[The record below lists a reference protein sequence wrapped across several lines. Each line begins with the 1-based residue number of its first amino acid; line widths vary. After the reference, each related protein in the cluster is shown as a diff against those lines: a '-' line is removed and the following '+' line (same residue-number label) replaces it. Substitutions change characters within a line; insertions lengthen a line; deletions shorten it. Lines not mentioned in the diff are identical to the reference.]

1 MDKED
6 SGGGQRQDI
15 CNKEVTTDLVARFTM
30 PSPNANNVL
39 ALIFT
44 ELVNI
49 RKDFDDLIKLAH
61 QFLEI
66 EKTKR

>member
-1 MDKED
+1 
-6 SGGGQRQDI
+6 
-15 CNKEVTTDLVARFTM
+15 M